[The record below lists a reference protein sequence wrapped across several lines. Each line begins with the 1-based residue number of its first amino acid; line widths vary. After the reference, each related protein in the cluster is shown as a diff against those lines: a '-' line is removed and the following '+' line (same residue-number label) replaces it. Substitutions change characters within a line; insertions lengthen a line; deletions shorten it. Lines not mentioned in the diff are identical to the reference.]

1 MVLLGLKEIPLFSA
15 EQQLVRHTP
24 NKRDATPLFII
35 FIVLDAIF

>member
-15 EQQLVRHTP
+15 EQMVRHIP
-24 NKRDATPLFII
+24 NKRDATPLFIS